1 MNLLVMFQR
10 CYFLMNQGLSAY
22 PVLSAIQKEEDLVQA
37 IASLGQM
44 NVTVEELKVS
54 PSLMFQLQLV

>member
-1 MNLLVMFQR
+1 VILLIVFQG

-22 PVLSAIQKEEDLVQA
+22 FVLSAIQKEEDLVQA

-54 PSLMFQLQLV
+54 PSLIFQVQLV